1 MLFCHYITWNLHNLT
16 WRALENRVQWQNK
29 SWKNN
34 FKSHCT
40 YYLQPLL
47 LKHSRLFFLLKRKSC
62 GREEGIWNDSH
73 IWHVLNNFNT
83 KESMNFEFLSR
94 QKFFIW
100 PGVSN
105 LFTWPN
111 TQTLKA
117 RTWFVWCSDFLSN
130 PLFAKL
136 LITLKRYVV

>member
-1 MLFCHYITWNLHNLT
+1 M
-16 WRALENRVQWQNK
+16 QWQNK

-94 QKFFIW
+94 QK
-100 PGVSN
+100 
-105 LFTWPN
+105 TWCFQLVYLTQYPN
-111 TQTLKA
+111 TKSQNVICLMFRFFVKSFVCKTSNNSKTICRVDMKFGPDTIKLVIEIA
-117 RTWFVWCSDFLSN
+117 R
-130 PLFAKL
+130 
-136 LITLKRYVV
+136 